1 MAIILMV
8 DDPMLKR
15 EFLMTLP
22 GYGGLLEA
30 ADGVERLKMMHA
42 AHPDPLISAILTQ
55 HTDGYESVK
64 QLREGV
70 SANDAGRMR

>member
-1 MAIILMV
+1 MAIILIV
-8 DDPMLKR
+8 DDHVLKR

-22 GYGGLLEA
+22 GYGGLPEA
-30 ADGVERLKMMHA
+30 ADGVERPKMMHA
-42 AHPDPLISAILTQ
+42 ARPDPPISAILTQ
-55 HTDGYESVK
+55 HGDDFVK